1 MIQKK
6 ILLFGKN
13 GQVGQ
18 ALRKE
23 LSSDYELTAL
33 GREDV
38 NLENSKLVAQVIED
52 INPDFLIN
60 AAAYTKVD
68 QAEDESDLAMKINK
82 IATEIMAKKT
92 CELGIPMVYYSTDY
106 VFDGAKDGP
115 YVEDDKPNPIS
126 LYGVTKH
133 QGEEAVRENNPNHI
147 ILRTS
152 WVFSSHGNNFVKTI
166 VNFAKNK
173 STLNVINDQIGSPT
187 SDTWIA
193 KSTHKILEKLQ
204 EKNCYGTYHVV
215 CDGTT
220 NWFAFAQYILI
231 ALEKKM
237 FSKKLDLKNLVA
249 IKSEEYITKAQRPKN
264 SVLSSQKLKL
274 LLNIDSPS
282 WKNELNQ
289 VINKIIKMEEI

>member
-1 MIQKK
+1 MQIK

-18 ALRKE
+18 ALCKE
-23 LSSDYELTAL
+23 LSSDYELIPF
-33 GREDV
+33 GRGEVD
-38 NLENSKLVAQVIED
+38 LENEKLVEKVIGD
-52 INPDFLIN
+52 VNPDFLIN

-82 IATEIMAKKT
+82 IATEVMAKKT
-92 CELGIPMVYYSTDY
+92 HKMGIPMIYYSTDY
-106 VFDGAKDGP
+106 IFDGVKDSP
-115 YVEDDKPNPIS
+115 YAEDDKPNPIS
-126 LYGVTKH
+126 FYGHTKN
-133 QGEEAVRENNPNHI
+133 QGEEAVRENNPKHL

-173 STLNVINDQIGSPT
+173 STLSVIDDQIGSPT

-215 CDGTT
+215 CDGIT
-220 NWFAFAQYILI
+220 NWFEFAQCILI
-231 ALEKKM
+231 ALEEKM
-237 FSKKLDLKNLVA
+237 YIKKLDLQNLIP
-249 IKSEEYITKAQRPKN
+249 IKSEEYTSKAPRPKN
-264 SVLSSQKLKL
+264 SALSSQKLKL
-274 LLNIDSPS
+274 LLNIKPPS
-282 WKNELNQ
+282 WKNELNH
-289 VINKIIKMEEI
+289 VLNKIIKMEGI

>member
-1 MIQKK
+1 MMQKK

-33 GREDV
+33 GREEV

-187 SDTWIA
+187 
-193 KSTHKILEKLQ
+193 
-204 EKNCYGTYHVV
+204 
-215 CDGTT
+215 
-220 NWFAFAQYILI
+220 
-231 ALEKKM
+231 
-237 FSKKLDLKNLVA
+237 
-249 IKSEEYITKAQRPKN
+249 
-264 SVLSSQKLKL
+264 
-274 LLNIDSPS
+274 
-282 WKNELNQ
+282 
-289 VINKIIKMEEI
+289 